1 MNHSPTIRKLK
12 STLAFIF
19 IASFASTAFAY
30 EFENGVPLTL
40 GFQWGETII
49 KDVRIQLIGHDVE
62 VAISLE
68 NSSRQP
74 QLAGFYAATPL
85 FGNLGEGE
93 QNSVKTFAELK
104 AFHDG
109 NPVRVSRHHRGFF
122 LGQDITHLLRKAG
135 IDPIPTNNGDWRKVD
150 TLPKLQNLRIQ
161 NWQGQASFGWTARL
175 APQSTSLETIKYTA
189 LPKFALETIDGDS
202 FAQLVQRH
210 CGSPDKLR
218 DMIHRAAPKDTQVFV
233 EVFEF
238 PLPFVALQDTRV
250 VIGKPAKKLPSGRR
264 LAPMACGF
272 DGALAVPSD
281 GVIRG
286 ASYSISILVVSLVSD
301 D

>member
-1 MNHSPTIRKLK
+1 MNRSPTSRKLK
-12 STLAFIF
+12 STLAFI
-19 IASFASTAFAY
+19 IATCFASTAFAY

-49 KDVRIQLIGHDVE
+49 KDVHIQLTGHDVE

-68 NSSRQP
+68 NRSKQP
-74 QLAGFYAATPL
+74 QVAGFYAATPL

-93 QNSVKTFAELK
+93 QNSVKTFPELK

-109 NPVRVSRHHRGFF
+109 TPVRISRHHRAFF
-122 LGQDITHLLRKAG
+122 LGQDITNLLRKAG
-135 IDPIPTNNGDWRKVD
+135 IDPIPTNDGDWRKD
-150 TLPKLQNLRIQ
+150 EKLPKLQNLRIQ

-175 APQSTSLETIKYTA
+175 APHATSLETIKYTA
-189 LPKFALETIDGDS
+189 LPKFALEMIDGQS
-202 FAQLVQRH
+202 FGQLVQQH

-218 DMIHRAAPKDTQVFV
+218 DMIHRAAPEDTQVFV

-238 PLPFVALQDTRV
+238 PLPFMALQDTRV
-250 VIGKPAKKLPSGRR
+250 TIGKPAKKLPGGRR
-264 LAPMACGF
+264 LAAMACGF
-272 DGALAVPSD
+272 DGDLAVPSD
-281 GVIRG
+281 GVIHG
-286 ASYSISILVVSLVSD
+286 ASYSISILVVSLPSD

>member
-1 MNHSPTIRKLK
+1 MNHSPTIRKLQ
-12 STLAFIF
+12 STLASIF

-40 GFQWGETII
+40 GFQWGGTII
-49 KDVRIQLIGHDVE
+49 NDVRIELIGHDVE

-68 NSSRQP
+68 NRSKQP
-74 QLAGFYAATPL
+74 QVAGFYAATPL

-93 QNSVKTFAELK
+93 QNSVKTFPEMK

-109 NPVRVSRHHRGFF
+109 TPVRISRHHRAFF
-122 LGQDITHLLRKAG
+122 LGQDITNLLRKAG
-135 IDPIPTNNGDWRKVD
+135 IDPIPTNNGDWRKED
-150 TLPKLQNLRIQ
+150 KLPKLQNLRIQ

-189 LPKFALETIDGDS
+189 LPKFALEMIDGQS
-202 FAQLVQRH
+202 FGQLVQQH

-218 DMIHRAAPKDTQVFV
+218 DMIHRAAPEDTQVFV

-238 PLPFVALQDTRV
+238 PLPFMALQDTRV
-250 VIGKPAKKLPSGRR
+250 AIGKPAKKLPGGRR
-264 LAPMACGF
+264 LAATACGF

-281 GVIRG
+281 GVIHG
-286 ASYSISILVVSLVSD
+286 ASYSISILMVSLPSND
-301 D
+301 